1 MRVTGIKPNSNYI
14 FTCWVAWDDGFEG
27 DTGIVDFDNVSS
39 EGGGYIPGNNYGDDV
54 GLDELEDG
62 GRILNNNSKSKIGIK
77 QPPNTDL
84 RGSFKESEEDRILA
98 TKEVGGLTWYRLYS
112 LVQTDQSADTG
123 TMFIHVGK
131 NIGNLKPSLNPLG
144 RRYFTDL
151 RFEEVESLSD
161 VETKKHLDKLK
172 LEVDINSLLGYP
184 NIKSKP
190 INPTVKIVED
200 ESPEPM
206 RELPSAVNELTNK
219 IQSINI
225 EDLLGKTFP
234 DASAPPTTPTPI
246 NYNTVMEDE
255 DKFSVPSVA
264 SNDEGPPEV
273 LHSQQKSAPH
283 RKSVYRSML
292 SRTKKKGSRGPK
304 RTISTKGKTSTTG
317 LSIGRKQAKFNRK
330 KKNRLKRSKRRWSI
344 FRKK

>member
-1 MRVTGIKPNSNYI
+1 
-14 FTCWVAWDDGFEG
+14 
-27 DTGIVDFDNVSS
+27 
-39 EGGGYIPGNNYGDDV
+39 
-54 GLDELEDG
+54 
-62 GRILNNNSKSKIGIK
+62 RILNNNSKSKIGIK

-255 DKFSVPSVA
+255 D
-264 SNDEGPPEV
+264 
-273 LHSQQKSAPH
+273 
-283 RKSVYRSML
+283 
-292 SRTKKKGSRGPK
+292 
-304 RTISTKGKTSTTG
+304 
-317 LSIGRKQAKFNRK
+317 
-330 KKNRLKRSKRRWSI
+330 
-344 FRKK
+344 